1 LILQIEGI
9 PSKAKTLRINMTLAK
24 LYRMTGY
31 DRAATAAYKECLRF
45 LLLLHFFSSLAN
57 LFVLSILHL
66 HVLNPCSP
74 SAYFELYISIEM
86 DVVVAGDLVWL
97 YGLLAQ
103 LMRQIPSLLFFLK
116 FLFPPFD
123 IPLSW
128 GGDDDGS
135 RQCPYVLE
143 AIVALA
149 ELGTTPK
156 EIHSLF
162 PQVYINQQMQAGLC

>member
-45 LLLLHFFSSLAN
+45 LLLLLHFFSSVAYL
-57 LFVLSILHL
+57 LVLSILHL

-74 SAYFELYISIEM
+74 TAYFELYISIEL
-86 DVVVAGDLVWL
+86 DVVVAGDLVQL

-103 LMRQIPSLLFFLK
+103 LMRQIPKSSFF
-116 FLFPPFD
+116 
-123 IPLSW
+123 S
-128 GGDDDGS
+128 
-135 RQCPYVLE
+135 
-143 AIVALA
+143 
-149 ELGTTPK
+149 
-156 EIHSLF
+156 
-162 PQVYINQQMQAGLC
+162 

>member
-1 LILQIEGI
+1 MCVVCPVHTLQVKYKIGLCHLAVHDTRSALSEVLLYSNPLIEGI

-31 DRAATAAYKECLRF
+31 DRAATAAYKECL
-45 LLLLHFFSSLAN
+45 
-57 LFVLSILHL
+57 
-66 HVLNPCSP
+66 
-74 SAYFELYISIEM
+74 
-86 DVVVAGDLVWL
+86 
-97 YGLLAQ
+97 
-103 LMRQIPSLLFFLK
+103 
-116 FLFPPFD
+116 
-123 IPLSW
+123 
-128 GGDDDGS
+128 